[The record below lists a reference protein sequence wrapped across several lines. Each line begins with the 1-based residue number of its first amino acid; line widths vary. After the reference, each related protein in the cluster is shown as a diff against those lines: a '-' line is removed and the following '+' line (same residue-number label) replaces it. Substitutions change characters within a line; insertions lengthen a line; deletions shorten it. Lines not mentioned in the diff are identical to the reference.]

1 MFEFPWQWVILIT
14 PSRFSKTNHLL
25 FNLFASG
32 LWCMCSL
39 SAWHCTDFG
48 WCTLNRTL
56 YCFFFRTPILTF
68 SLLPISKTPKSHKST
83 ARQWLPSIQT
93 VDRIGLTFL
102 CLPFIINNVC
112 SIASGILGPTHLAT
126 AEIFI
131 RLLYVFWFWHCGSL
145 AVAVIY
151 AGIKLVRLLQ
161 THLKKFKSAISSSS
175 SQAQKIQAGMFKIRG
190 LVGVL
195 FLALGGFAIFLL
207 LYGLLRDQIIQSV
220 PGSYALC
227 ALWNFLGPL
236 ASFFACLAVTSK

>member
-1 MFEFPWQWVILIT
+1 LADVRLDHTLFTAFFQFPV
-14 PSRFSKTNHLL
+14 
-25 FNLFASG
+25 
-32 LWCMCSL
+32 
-39 SAWHCTDFG
+39 
-48 WCTLNRTL
+48 
-56 YCFFFRTPILTF
+56 LTF
-68 SLLPISKTPKSHKST
+68 FSPAFQPPQSHKST
-83 ARQWLPSIQT
+83 ARQWLPSIKT

-112 SIASGILGPTHLAT
+112 AIASGVLGATHLGT

-145 AVAVIY
+145 AAAVIY

-175 SQAQKIQAGMFKIRG
+175 SQAQKIQAGMFKIRS

-236 ASFFACLAVTSK
+236 ASFFACLAVISK